1 MSGYMHRL
9 YAESLAE
16 FGQPRKLSRCKGWI
30 LVRDIAGSPWQDAMG
45 CYPLFACLDWQQLG
59 TDLEEIGSDLVSL
72 ALVTDPFGAF
82 DEKLLRRCFGDLVYP
97 YKEHY
102 IVDLQQPLTSYAST
116 HHMRYARKSLQ
127 VVRVEMCHDPVMLL
141 EDWVDLYS
149 QLIRKHDIQG
159 IAAFSRLAFTKQLGT
174 PGIVAF
180 RAVYENETVGILLWY
195 TQGRVGYY
203 HLGAFSDTGYKVR
216 ASFAL
221 FWYAIDHFASSGT
234 MQWLDLGA
242 GAGVKKDKTDG
253 LSRFKEG
260 WSSGTRTAF
269 FCGRIFDPVRYSEL
283 APVDQNPST
292 NYFPAYRLG
301 EFT

>member
-16 FGQPRKLSRCKGWI
+16 FGEPRKLSRCKGWI
-30 LVRDIAGSPWQDAMG
+30 LVRDIAGSSWQDAMG

-59 TDLEEIGSDLVSL
+59 ADLEEIGSDLVSL
-72 ALVTDPFGAF
+72 ALVTDPFGAY
-82 DEKLLRRCFGDLVYP
+82 DESLLQRCFGDLVYP

-102 IVDLQQPLTSYAST
+102 VVDLQQPLTSYVST
-116 HHMRYARKSLQ
+116 HHRRYARKALQ
-127 VVRVEMCHDPVMLL
+127 VVRVETCHDPVVLL

-149 QLIRKHDIQG
+149 QLIRKHNIQG
-159 IAAFSRLAFTKQLGT
+159 IAAFSRLAFTKQLGI
-174 PGIVAF
+174 PGLVAF
-180 RAVYENETVGILLWY
+180 RAIYENETVGILLWY
-195 TQGRVGYY
+195 AQGRVGYY
-203 HLGAFSDTGYKVR
+203 HLGAFSNTGYSVR

-221 FWYAIDHFASSGT
+221 FWHAIDHFASSGT
-234 MQWLDLGA
+234 TRWLDLGA
-242 GAGVKKDKTDG
+242 GAGVMKDKTDG
-253 LSRFKEG
+253 LSRFKQG

-269 FCGRIFDPVRYSEL
+269 FCGRIFDPAKYSEL
-283 APVDQNPST
+283 ARVGQSPST